1 MIGPVSPS
9 QPVLAVEIDILNLC
23 VRSLKHIHVCEFFQ
37 PPEMEDTLRFRVI
50 LLEMR
55 NNYLQL
61 TDKVVGLRQHQRSK
75 ETCP

>member
-1 MIGPVSPS
+1 MIGPVSPC
-9 QPVLAVEIDILNLC
+9 QLVLAVEIHILNLC
-23 VRSLKHIHVCEFFQ
+23 VQSLKHVHVCEFFQ

-61 TDKVVGLRQHQRSK
+61 TDKVVGLR
-75 ETCP
+75 